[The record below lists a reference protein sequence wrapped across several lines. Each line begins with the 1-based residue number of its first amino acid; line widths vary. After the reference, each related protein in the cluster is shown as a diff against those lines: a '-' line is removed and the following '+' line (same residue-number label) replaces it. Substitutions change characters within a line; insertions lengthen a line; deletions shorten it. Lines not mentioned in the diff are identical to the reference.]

1 MELRAHMLVLL
12 LYYCLMAPL
21 GAWFAGSA
29 LLIAGGRDLVLSG
42 ISSVGAQRAVSVEL
56 RCEETLN
63 CYIFIPVTGRRG
75 FSAVGILL

>member
-29 LLIAGGRDLVLSG
+29 LLVAGGATLCLVAFLVLALSVQDPRNSG
-42 ISSVGAQRAVSVEL
+42 V
-56 RCEETLN
+56 
-63 CYIFIPVTGRRG
+63 RR
-75 FSAVGILL
+75 L